1 MDKAI
6 LARVH
11 LFPVRHHS
19 PRSSAVLRA
28 FLDQVRPKLVLVEGP
43 SDATPLIDVIVDK
56 ETRPPI
62 AVLGYRTDGIPGSSL
77 WPFASYSPEYVALAW
92 ASRNGAVARFIDV
105 PIGQALAQFDPP
117 DESYEGEPSEAER
130 EGLETA
136 LDEVVPDTDPAPHG
150 GLASHGGLSS
160 SEADDEGEEVS
171 VELAC
176 ALARGYRSFEEFWE
190 ASFEAP
196 AYNPDEFRTTL
207 IAYADLVR
215 KSGDRAMHRARD
227 AYMAKKI
234 IEAAA
239 EGFEPEAI
247 AVVVGAAHAAAFAA
261 GDVDLSLTNLL
272 PHPVPTASTLI
283 PFSYPRLAEQLGYG
297 AGNRAP
303 QYYQRA
309 HDAGGSFRRATLEV
323 LVEFTEHLRVRGF
336 MVSLADTIEAYR
348 LAVMLAEIRGK
359 AEPGLD
365 EVREATVATMCRGDA
380 THIDSFLW
388 PSVIGKHVGKV
399 ASRIGQNS
407 LQEEFWRE
415 VRERE
420 LPVKDS
426 PEQFKLRLN
435 NEVEVSSSVFLHRLR
450 IAGVPY
456 ASFAGTQ
463 MTQSRRAPAQPA
475 GGYAALGRVTE
486 VWEARWTPAT
496 DMALVEKIVLGDS
509 FEQVT
514 TRLLEERLE
523 EALSTGDAADV
534 LLEAVVTQTPH
545 TVSSALRACDN
556 FASTDDDLPSLA
568 RACRALSGLVSF
580 GSSRAAARL
589 GDEAIIPLL
598 KKTFARAVLRV
609 PGACLGSDEAVQQ
622 AKDAL
627 RTLHDVALSQPLVD
641 KSAFFAA
648 ARALVASY
656 AVNPGASGL
665 ACGLLYLAQAIRDD
679 EVMHTVTQR
688 LSNVSEPEAAAAFLG
703 GFFEVNALVLVKS
716 RPVAQALDAFLM
728 GIEPS
733 RFRDALPILRR
744 AFSALGPTE
753 RRYLLENVVVGRSL
767 GDRARAAQAV
777 LLERD
782 KQKLRQMSEELSEA
796 LHDLDDLL

>member
-1 MDKAI
+1 MMKNEKAI

-19 PRSSAVLRA
+19 PRSSAVLRL
-28 FLDQVRPKLVLVEGP
+28 FLDQVKPKLVLVEGP
-43 SDATPLIDVIVDK
+43 SDATALIDVIVDK

-62 AVLGYRTDGIPGSSL
+62 AVLGYRTDGTPGSSL

-92 ASRNGAVARFIDV
+92 ASRNGAKARFIDV
-105 PIGQALAQFDPP
+105 PIGQALAPFDAE
-117 DESYEGEPSEAER
+117 DESDEEGSSESER
-130 EGLETA
+130 EGLETIEE
-136 LDEVVPDTDPAPHG
+136 EVIPDTVPAPPPPLNG
-150 GLASHGGLSS
+150 ASA
-160 SEADDEGEEVS
+160 EEEEEVPI
-171 VELAC
+171 ELAC
-176 ALARGYRSFEEFWE
+176 AIARGYRSFEEFWE
-190 ASFEAP
+190 ASFEGP
-196 AYNPDEFRTTL
+196 AYDPDDFRKTL

-215 KSGDRAMHRARD
+215 RSGDRAMHRARD
-227 AYMAKKI
+227 AYMAQKI
-234 IEAAA
+234 LDAAA
-239 EGFEPEAI
+239 EGFEPETI
-247 AVVVGAAHAAAFAA
+247 AVIVGAAHAAAFAA
-261 GDVDLSLTNLL
+261 LDVDLSLTDLL
-272 PHPVPTASTLI
+272 PKPVPTASTLI

-365 EVREATVATMCRGDA
+365 EVREATVATMCRGDE

-399 ASRIGQNS
+399 ASRIGHNS

-426 PEQFKLRLN
+426 PEQFKLRLS
-435 NEVEVSSSVFLHRLR
+435 NEIEVSTSVFLHRLR

-496 DMALVEKIVLGDS
+496 DMGLVEKIVLGDS

-514 TRLLEERLE
+514 TRLLEERLA

-580 GSSRAAARL
+580 GSSRAAAKL

-598 KKTFARAVLRV
+598 KKTFDRAVLRV
-609 PGACLGSDEAVQQ
+609 PQACLGSDEAVQQ

-641 KSAFFAA
+641 KAGFIAA

-656 AVNPGASGL
+656 TVNPGASGL

-688 LSNVSEPEAAAAFLG
+688 LSNASQPEAAASFLG

-728 GIEPS
+728 GIEAT

-744 AFSALGPTE
+744 AFAALGPTE

-767 GDRARAAQAV
+767 GDKARAAQAV

-782 KQKLRQMSEELSEA
+782 KEKLRQMSAELSEA